1 MRGSRRGQG
10 DAVSLIALMIV
21 LGANWAVDV
30 QVAELQDGAETQV
43 FSLRTEK
50 NGVKWE
56 FVIKCRNIE
65 TTLSLTLL

>member
-43 FSLRTEK
+43 FSPRTEK
-50 NGVKWE
+50 NGVK
-56 FVIKCRNIE
+56 
-65 TTLSLTLL
+65 